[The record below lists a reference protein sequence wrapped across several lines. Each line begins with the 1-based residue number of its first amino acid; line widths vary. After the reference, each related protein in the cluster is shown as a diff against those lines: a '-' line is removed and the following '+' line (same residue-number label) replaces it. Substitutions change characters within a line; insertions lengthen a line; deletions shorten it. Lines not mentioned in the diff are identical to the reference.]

1 MTQPRN
7 DNPKEAQQAQREQAH
22 IIRNGSSNAFPAE
35 AMVLRTHSNSELFVI
50 ESDSSNRLTFGQG
63 NRNIANEIQT
73 LAANV
78 AADSVGAFSVDDVL
92 ILHYEPNNNNN
103 SSLLQNMC
111 NHNNNSVDNQLTHF
125 SGILIRNK
133 NNNNFRSCNRFDRE
147 QLDTYQPNEGQSSNS
162 ARSGNFDSSIS
173 TNNADNLPMRDDE
186 PPVADERINDNGI
199 SYNLNGDG
207 SELSTID
214 LTTQNNIDGLVDA
227 ELQNMEF
234 NRRGRNRPLRHGWS
248 RRRHRGRNRRHPYRR
263 NQIGRTLRKMN
274 TILRKTALTLGL
286 IESLI
291 LQQRGWR
298 SGPPTVL

>member
-7 DNPKEAQQAQREQAH
+7 DNSKEAQQEQGEQEQ
-22 IIRNGSSNAFPAE
+22 IVRNGSSNEFPAE

-50 ESDSSNRLTFGQG
+50 ESDSTNRLTFGQG

-103 SSLLQNMC
+103 SSLLQNMS

-133 NNNNFRSCNRFDRE
+133 NNNNLRSCNRFDRE

-162 ARSGNFDSSIS
+162 GNFDTSIS

-186 PPVADERINDNGI
+186 PPVELESEADDEVAESVADERINDN
-199 SYNLNGDG
+199 G

-214 LTTQNNIDGLVDA
+214 LTTQNNIGGLVDA

-286 IESLI
+286 LESLI
-291 LQQRGWR
+291 LQQRG
-298 SGPPTVL
+298 